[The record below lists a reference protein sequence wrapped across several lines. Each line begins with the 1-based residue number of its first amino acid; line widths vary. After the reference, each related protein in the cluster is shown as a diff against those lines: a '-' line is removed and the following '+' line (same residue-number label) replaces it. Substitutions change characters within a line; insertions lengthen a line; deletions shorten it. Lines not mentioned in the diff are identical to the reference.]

1 MAIEIS
7 FSDNASTVLDKA
19 GGFLNSKPVHHNLIL
34 TLLHAR
40 VAHFETG
47 RYWVATDG
55 NAVVG
60 VVFQSPL
67 SFRAVVTPMVPEVV
81 LPVVDA
87 ISDAGVKLPGV
98 VGDAATAAYF
108 AGQWAERQKS
118 AVAPFMGQRLY
129 EVDKVA
135 EPTTV
140 EGHFRKAVPDD
151 RKRLVDWVH
160 RFYTDMGVEE
170 IDAEVIV
177 DSRLPAGQI
186 WLWDRAGPVSMAAR
200 TVPVEGVT
208 RLQLVY
214 TPPENR
220 KRGYAS
226 VCVARLSKQ
235 IRDDGQRCI
244 LYTDLGNPISNSVYR
259 RIGYY
264 AVAEAIQYRFE

>member
-7 FSDNASTVLDKA
+7 FSDDASTVLDKA

-40 VAHFETG
+40 VARFEPG

-67 SFRAVVTPMVPEVV
+67 SFRAVVTPMVPAVV
-81 LPVVDA
+81 LPVVEA

-98 VGDAATAAYF
+98 VGDATTAAYF

-118 AVAPFMGQRLY
+118 AVVPFMGQRLY
-129 EVDKVA
+129 EIDKV
-135 EPTTV
+135 EQPTEV
-140 EGHFRKAVPDD
+140 KGYFRKAGPDD
-151 RKRLVDWVH
+151 QERLVDWVR
-160 RFYTDMGVEE
+160 RFYIDIGVEE
-170 IDAEVIV
+170 IDAEDIV
-177 DSRLPAGQI
+177 DRRVPAGQI

-208 RLQLVY
+208 RVQLVY

-226 VCVARLSKQ
+226 VCVASLSKQ